1 MTAPAAEGSPLGLHR
16 VVSPRGVL
24 PQAADRL
31 DPDPRLRE
39 DEVRVDVELLN
50 LDAASYRQLHE
61 EHGGDGDAIR
71 DTVCRIV
78 RERGKM
84 HNPVTGSGGML
95 IGTVAEAGARAR
107 LGLRPGDRVASLV
120 SLTLTPLELTD
131 GLRSW
136 DGLSERVPARGH
148 AILFGRSVAAV
159 LPPDLPDE
167 LCLAVLD
174 VCGAPAL
181 AARTV
186 AEAAAGGGA
195 APSVAVLGASG
206 KSGSLVLAA
215 ARRAGAGRLVGV
227 VPDAAEEAALAATG
241 LADTVLRADARDAV
255 ALSGALAGC
264 GGPAD
269 ITVVCTDVP
278 GCEHAAILA
287 TRDGGTVVF
296 FSMATSFPAAALG
309 AEGLGADV
317 RMLIGNGYQPGHAE
331 AALDLVRTEPAVRG
345 LLERRVTAEA
355 PAPAPSTT
363 GQAGTESATGPVEP
377 TGGAGE
383 TGAPVPSPPPD
394 VAVALGDF
402 EAATSP
408 RAARSVVPAVSPE
421 AARSVVPA
429 VSPEAARSVVPAVPP
444 EAAGPVAPAVLPEA
458 AGAGV
463 PAAPPAAVAPEASAG
478 LLGTA
483 APATPVT
490 SRATTSPRPAA
501 RLGLDGELVRRAR
514 VLAARVGRPVVD
526 MARTHTTVAVE
537 RAALRLAGLS
547 GADPEGIPW
556 ANRLVDAV
564 RDQVGLE
571 HGVALPVWHALRE
584 GAAPD
589 LAGLAARA
597 TARSVGFR
605 LPEGADADRA
615 VRDARRAMARGIAV
629 IDGRRAERERML
641 RRWGRTAGPLIYLIV
656 ATGDIHEDVR
666 QAVAAARGGADVIA
680 VIRSTGQSLL
690 DYVPDGATREG
701 FAGTYATQENFR
713 LMRAALDGVSAE
725 LGRYVRLTNYASG
738 LCMPEI
744 AVLAGLERLDMMLND
759 SMYGILFRDINP
771 VRTFVDQRFSRQ
783 LHARAGIVIN
793 TGEDN
798 YLTTADAMQA
808 AHTVT
813 ASQLLNEYFGKE
825 AGLTDAQL
833 GLGHAFEIDPD
844 LPDSFRMELAHA
856 LLARE
861 LFPDAPLKW
870 MPPTKHMT
878 GDIFRGYLLN
888 GFFNLAG
895 ALTRQD
901 ILLVGMMTEAVVT
914 PFLSDRDLALQN
926 VRYVMQAAGALE
938 EDFRPAP
945 GGTIARRAESVLR
958 EAVGLLERIC
968 DRGLLDA
975 IDAGTFG
982 GTRRPADGGRGRDGV
997 AERAPGY
1004 RNPAVELLENPPTDS
1019 DHCETAGAPAAARP
1033 APREGADRP

>member
-1 MTAPAAEGSPLGLHR
+1 MNAPTNTPPGKPGSPLGLHR
-16 VVSPRGVL
+16 VLAPEGVL
-24 PQAADRL
+24 PQAALRL
-31 DPDPRLRE
+31 DPDPRLRD
-39 DEVRVDVELLN
+39 DEVRIDVEYLN

-71 DTVCRIV
+71 EAVRAIV

-95 IGTVAEAGARAR
+95 IGTVAEAGPETP
-107 LGLRPGDRVASLV
+107 LGLKAGERVATLV

-131 GLRSW
+131 GLREW
-136 DGLSERVPARGH
+136 DGLGERVPARGH

-159 LPPDLPDE
+159 LPADLPDE
-167 LCLAVLD
+167 LSLAVLD

-181 AARTV
+181 TGRTV
-186 AEAAAGGGA
+186 AEYAARTGR
-195 APSVAVLGASG
+195 APSVAVLGAAG
-206 KSGSLVLAA
+206 KSGSLALAA

-227 VPDAAEEAALAATG
+227 VPNEAEATALTASG
-241 LADTVLRADARDAV
+241 LAGSVLRADARDAV
-255 ALSGALAGC
+255 ALADGLAAH

-278 GCEHAAILA
+278 GCEHAAVLA
-287 TRDGGTVVF
+287 TEDGGTVVF

-309 AEGLGADV
+309 AEGLRADV
-317 RMLIGNGYQPGHAE
+317 TMLIGNGYQPGHAE
-331 AALDLVRTEPAVRG
+331 QALHLVRTEPGVRALFDRRIGPTARQEDSAV
-345 LLERRVTAEA
+345 AA
-355 PAPAPSTT
+355 PAPAT
-363 GQAGTESATGPVEP
+363 
-377 TGGAGE
+377 
-383 TGAPVPSPPPD
+383 D
-394 VAVALGDF
+394 
-402 EAATSP
+402 
-408 RAARSVVPAVSPE
+408 RI
-421 AARSVVPA
+421 
-429 VSPEAARSVVPAVPP
+429 
-444 EAAGPVAPAVLPEA
+444 APASA
-458 AGAGV
+458 ND
-463 PAAPPAAVAPEASAG
+463 ASAVVVDPG
-478 LLGTA
+478 H
-483 APATPVT
+483 TP
-490 SRATTSPRPAA
+490 RATTAPAGK
-501 RLGLDGELVRRAR
+501 LGLDARLVRRAR
-514 VLAARVGRPVVD
+514 ELAARAGGAVVD
-526 MARTHTTVAVE
+526 MARSHTTVAVE

-547 GADPEGIPW
+547 GADAEGIPW

-571 HGVALPVWHALRE
+571 HGVALPVWHALRT
-584 GAAPD
+584 GSCRD
-589 LAGLAARA
+589 LTELASRA
-597 TARSVGFR
+597 TARDVSFR
-605 LPEGADADRA
+605 LPEGAAADRA
-615 VRDARRAMARGIAV
+615 VADARRAMAGGLAV
-629 IDGRRAERERML
+629 IDGRRRERDRL
-641 RRWGRTAGPLIYLIV
+641 IGQWGEPTGPLIYLIV

-690 DYVPDGATREG
+690 DYVPHGATREG
-701 FAGTYATQENFR
+701 YAGTYATQENFR

-725 LGRYVRLTNYASG
+725 LGRYIRLTNYASG

-798 YLTTADAMQA
+798 YLTTADAMDA

-844 LPDSFRMELAHA
+844 LPDSFQMELAHA

-870 MPPTKHMT
+870 MPPTRHMT

-895 ALTRQD
+895 ALTRQN

-926 VRYVMQAAGALE
+926 VRYVMNAAGSLE

-945 GGTIARRAESVLR
+945 GGAITRRADVVLR
-958 EAVGLLERIC
+958 EAVDLLERIGEH
-968 DRGLLDA
+968 GLLDA
-975 IDAGTFG
+975 IAAGTFG
-982 GTRRPADGGRGRDGV
+982 GMRRPVDGGRGRDGV
-997 AERAPGY
+997 AECAPGY
-1004 RNPAVELLENPPTDS
+1004 RNPAVELLETSQDS
-1019 DHCETAGAPAAARP
+1019 D
-1033 APREGADRP
+1033 REGEDQR